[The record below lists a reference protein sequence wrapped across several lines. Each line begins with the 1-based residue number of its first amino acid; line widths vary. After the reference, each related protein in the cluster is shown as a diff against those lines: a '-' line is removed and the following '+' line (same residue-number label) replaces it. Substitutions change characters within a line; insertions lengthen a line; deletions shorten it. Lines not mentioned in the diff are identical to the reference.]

1 MVILAMD
8 YIDEIFMTTM
18 LDNTHLDPSI
28 RATVGLTKRTLNK
41 YYSLTDM
48 SDLYR
53 IAMVLHPH
61 HKLEYFRQAKW
72 EADWIKTVGE
82 LIRRNY
88 DSSYV
93 SCDIHEDVGSPSS
106 DGEECKDRPN
116 NIFDRLPSLS
126 KINLSRTLD
135 ELDAYLATGVEDI
148 DVGDAIQW
156 WDDHRSTY
164 PHL

>member
-1 MVILAMD
+1 MVIPAMD
-8 YIDEIFMTTM
+8 YIDEIFTMTM
-18 LDNTHLDPSI
+18 LDDMRLDPSI
-28 RATVGLTKRTLNK
+28 RAAVGLAKRTLNK

-48 SDLYR
+48 SDLYH

-61 HKLEYFRQAKW
+61 HKLEYFRQVKW
-72 EADWIKTVGE
+72 EADWIKMAGE
-82 LIRRNY
+82 LVHCNY
-88 DSSYV
+88 DSLYV

-106 DGEECKDRPN
+106 DGEERKDRLN

-126 KINLSRTLD
+126 KINSSHMLD

-156 WDDHRSTY
+156 WDDH
-164 PHL
+164 